1 MAELN
6 RRILDLEQ
14 RVQILESKDG
24 SESEPAEGEKQGRR
38 RKMRRRNHEMRRDRA
53 VIFNWFS
60 VPIAGKTTEP
70 ILLWSTT

>member
-53 VIFNWFS
+53 VIFN
-60 VPIAGKTTEP
+60 
-70 ILLWSTT
+70 